1 MSTLTEPVTI
11 PATMTARAEPLAPV
25 AGDPRQ
31 RHTTVR
37 AAVPPRRSRPVDAE
51 ANTEELLRERDRLPA
66 AHPDGARLRARAI
79 EMNLP
84 MACRLA
90 RRYAGRGELLDD
102 LVQVAAVALINA
114 VDRYD
119 PSRQVPFAGF
129 ATPSILGALKRH
141 FRDTT
146 WAMRVPR
153 PIQELA
159 LKLSPAADELG
170 QQQGRTPTT
179 AELAAHLHVTVTD
192 VLAAA
197 GAWQTHRLPSLNAP
211 HPDTGTDRVD
221 TLGGIDP
228 RYASVDDYVSL
239 QSLVADLPLRERRI
253 LTMRFYEYMTQSQIG
268 AEIGLSQMQ
277 VSRVLQRILA
287 RLRAG
292 MLG

>member
-1 MSTLTEPVTI
+1 
-11 PATMTARAEPLAPV
+11 MTARAEPLAPV
-25 AGDPRQ
+25 ARDPRQ
-31 RHTTVR
+31 RYTTVR
-37 AAVPPRRSRPVDAE
+37 AAVAPRRSRPVDAE

-84 MACRLA
+84 MARRLA

-141 FRDTT
+141 FRDAT

-159 LKLSPAADELG
+159 LKMSPAADELG

-211 HPDTGTDRVD
+211 HPDTGTDLVD

-239 QSLVADLPLRERRI
+239 QSVVAELPLRERRI
-253 LTMRFYEYMTQSQIG
+253 LTMRFYEYMTQSQI
-268 AEIGLSQMQ
+268 AADIGLSQMQ
-277 VSRVLQRILA
+277 VSRVLRRTLA